1 MAYKGS
7 STQRRKVE
15 LAGDTKEAER
25 NTGGYSR
32 GTYNPVGEYAGKEKD
47 LADAKKRKKNF
58 ADAKKR
64 RDDAAAA
71 DRREENRGT
80 DNIASGYS
88 PARPKKDKIIYKDI
102 QKKVANK
109 IFGKP
114 IIEITDPNQLAL
126 IEKLITNSVGNK
138 PDTNILEDFA
148 NALGGLTF
156 GRYKGLLGDEELY
169 RDDGKGIEIGSDADE
184 FMTPGSLTGEGLNK
198 LLRQEFGDDVFAS
211 LEKYNSIGPNSSV
224 PMNFLAK
231 GVPSTRGGLE
241 SFATKKTVDTSNM
254 DRESDKYEKA
264 KNYNNAIFAARETMN
279 NQKEAYD
286 ARQPGIM
293 GDSMAP
299 PPDPDPDPMIPVVPI
314 PAPGTTTPIPT
325 PKYPGSVVNDYTN
338 MGIPNIYGNQQI
350 PTYGYANYNQ
360 TGQPVGLQS
369 YLDNLRKRF
378 GIG

>member
-264 KNYNNAIFAARETMN
+264 KNYNREIFLHCR
-279 NQKEAYD
+279 
-286 ARQPGIM
+286 
-293 GDSMAP
+293 
-299 PPDPDPDPMIPVVPI
+299 V
-314 PAPGTTTPIPT
+314 
-325 PKYPGSVVNDYTN
+325 
-338 MGIPNIYGNQQI
+338 
-350 PTYGYANYNQ
+350 
-360 TGQPVGLQS
+360 
-369 YLDNLRKRF
+369 
-378 GIG
+378 

>member
-32 GTYNPVGEYAGKEKD
+32 GTYNPVGEYAAKEKD

-126 IEKLITNSVGNK
+126 IEKFITNSVGNK

-254 DRESDKYEKA
+254 DRESDEYEKA
-264 KNYNNAIFAARETMN
+264 KNYNNAIFAARETTN